1 MDDKVLIRVQNLK
14 KKFGDLDVLQDISMD
29 IHAGETVVL
38 LGPSGSGKSTF
49 LRCLN
54 QLETVTSGSILVDG
68 QDITQKKVDL
78 NKVRQKVGMVFQHF
92 NLFEHLTVMENMTLA
107 PVDLK
112 KENQPDAED
121 TALRLLK
128 RVGLADKTYCYPRQ
142 LSGGQ
147 KQRVAIARALAMNP
161 EILLFDE
168 PTSALDPEMVGEV
181 LHVMQDL
188 AHSGMT
194 MVVVTHEIGFAREVA
209 DRVIFMEGG
218 YIVERVLRMKSSI
231 TPKKNAQSIFSARC
245 CDL

>member
-29 IHAGETVVL
+29 IHAGEAVVL

-54 QLETVTSGSILVDG
+54 QLETVTSGSIWVDDV
-68 QDITQKKVDL
+68 DITKKGVDL

-112 KENQPDAED
+112 KETEPDAEE

-128 RVGLADKTYCYPRQ
+128 RVGLADKVSCYPRQ

-181 LHVMQDL
+181 LRVMQDL

-194 MVVVTHEIGFAREVA
+194 MVVVTHEMGFAREVA
-209 DRVIFMEGG
+209 DRVVFMEGG
-218 YIVERVLRMKSSI
+218 YIVEQGTADEVINHPKEKRTIDFLSKVL
-231 TPKKNAQSIFSARC
+231 
-245 CDL
+245 

>member
-29 IHAGETVVL
+29 IHAGEAVVL

-54 QLETVTSGSILVDG
+54 QLETVTSGSIWVDDV
-68 QDITQKKVDL
+68 DITKKGVDL

-112 KENQPDAED
+112 KETEPDAEE

-128 RVGLADKTYCYPRQ
+128 RVGLADKVSCYPRQ

-181 LHVMQDL
+181 LRVMQDL

-209 DRVIFMEGG
+209 DRVVFMEGG
-218 YIVERVLRMKSSI
+218 YIVEQGSPAQVFGNPQNARLKDFLSKVL
-231 TPKKNAQSIFSARC
+231 
-245 CDL
+245 